1 MKRPILYPK
10 KFPKKY
16 QDDKDDSNSNKK
28 TVSIEQ
34 NNFTLLNFFKITSM
48 HKSTSINK
56 KESPRR
62 QVFMRLKRDK
72 TDPNQNYRLSK
83 YNIGKPKK
91 KKKSNIKRFL
101 KKPNNNNDNNK
112 IDISNFVLFSEK
124 YCDEIKNIFENNFIR
139 NFKSY
144 LDTNFNNDRKNISRR
159 HDLNISKNTFNE
171 FIQQIFELFIEKYL
185 LNTYNKLIYIS
196 KNYLIDNNNDENN
209 YNEVELLSY
218 NEKENIYLEYS
229 PINIQESNLFYPELS
244 STIVKFIKN
253 FSKKKLNK
261 MPNCALLL
269 YRPSNDF
276 SSYINKIRLIC
287 DQMGYNLLVKEN
299 EINKLMSFEKLK
311 LINQN
316 YIIGSLKDKNKKYLE
331 IIEAVANTDKWKK
344 FVEENDIYSLIEE
357 EKIFVKNIN
366 RTQMI
371 NNIRNKKM
379 SKSQSCIHTTQ
390 NLSKKMINKKNK
402 TNDILSNTILT
413 FIGHNSNE
421 EINSQQNNDNNN
433 SKAYNIAKD
442 YQQNILEKFN
452 KRRNL
457 ILFVDNFEENEDN
470 IKYVNQINSLIPNS
484 KSPIIILTNNL
495 PLFTNNLIIG
505 NTSFQ
510 TRYIP
515 HQIENEGIIQ
525 KENII
530 YITFLII
537 YFISFFPNFNLKKEI
552 KLNDINNKDI
562 NNNFS
567 FNRENIADNSQKESE
582 NNDYILKKIK
592 KSINEV
598 FININLNTY
607 NNELYSSF
615 ISLSNIISI
624 KNNYELDNILVYL
637 KNLFLFINMDLKR
650 NYIKQNP
657 LNIITSLQ
665 NKVLQEI
672 EDYKVNEDINI
683 NNEDLLKLNDICE
696 QNSFSDYEYGIIDNI
711 GEKEYEA
718 KMKNYGINNGVDF
731 NKESFFY
738 LNEFY
743 EEFKDKQLFNYISN
757 VEVNERIVEDYK
769 FYHTYYNSSDTI
781 LNHSDINKLNIMLTQ
796 IIINERIS
804 PEDISRFIGIKNN
817 KRNNYRS
824 QNINHNNNKMKEKIS
839 LLNKLF
845 NKCSLELFNK
855 YINAHI
861 GINYYIEFLIDNK
874 KYYIPD
880 KLLFFNYY
888 NDYYLMEQINSG
900 QKNRFYDDDDEE
912 DEYSDEYNEDEEY
925 SN

>member
-101 KKPNNNNDNNK
+101 KKSNNNNDNNK

-159 HDLNISKNTFNE
+159 YDLNISKNTFNE

-413 FIGHNSNE
+413 FIGHNSKE

-515 HQIENEGIIQ
+515 HQIENEGIFQ

-738 LNEFY
+738 INEFY

-888 NDYYLMEQINSG
+888 NDYYLMEQINSE
-900 QKNRFYDDDDEE
+900 QKNRFYDDEE

>member
-665 NKVLQEI
+665 NKVLEEI

-738 LNEFY
+738 INEFY

-824 QNINHNNNKMKEKIS
+824 QNINHNNKMKEKIS

-888 NDYYLMEQINSG
+888 NDYYLMEQINSE
-900 QKNRFYDDDDEE
+900 QKNRFYDDEE
-912 DEYSDEYNEDEEY
+912 DEYSDEYDEDEEY

>member
-665 NKVLQEI
+665 NKVLEEI

-738 LNEFY
+738 INEFY

-824 QNINHNNNKMKEKIS
+824 QNINHNNKMKEKIS

-888 NDYYLMEQINSG
+888 NDYYLMEQINSE
-900 QKNRFYDDDDEE
+900 QKNRFYDDEE

>member
-738 LNEFY
+738 INEFY

-888 NDYYLMEQINSG
+888 NDYYLMEQINSE
-900 QKNRFYDDDDEE
+900 QKNRFYDDEE
-912 DEYSDEYNEDEEY
+912 DEYSDEYDEDEEY

>member
-562 NNNFS
+562 NNNIS

-738 LNEFY
+738 INEFY

-888 NDYYLMEQINSG
+888 NDYYLMEQINSE
-900 QKNRFYDDDDEE
+900 QKNRFYDDEE

>member
-196 KNYLIDNNNDENN
+196 KNYLIDNNNDEIN

-515 HQIENEGIIQ
+515 HQIENEGIFQ

-598 FININLNTY
+598 FININLNTC

-683 NNEDLLKLNDICE
+683 NNEILLKLNDICE

-738 LNEFY
+738 INEFY

-781 LNHSDINKLNIMLTQ
+781 LNHSDINRLNIMLTQ

-824 QNINHNNNKMKEKIS
+824 QNINHNNKMKEKIS

-888 NDYYLMEQINSG
+888 NDYYLMEQINSE
-900 QKNRFYDDDDEE
+900 QKNRFYDDEE
-912 DEYSDEYNEDEEY
+912 DEYSDEYSK

>member
-344 FVEENDIYSLIEE
+344 FVEENDIYSFIEE

-738 LNEFY
+738 INEFY

-845 NKCSLELFNK
+845 NKCSLGLFNN

-888 NDYYLMEQINSG
+888 NDYYLMEQINSE
-900 QKNRFYDDDDEE
+900 QKNRFYDDEE

>member
-552 KLNDINNKDI
+552 KLNNLNNKDI

>member
-552 KLNDINNKDI
+552 KLNDINNKGVG
-562 NNNFS
+562 NNFS
-567 FNRENIADNSQKESE
+567 FGRENIADNSQKESE

-738 LNEFY
+738 INEFY

-888 NDYYLMEQINSG
+888 NDYYLMEQINSE
-900 QKNRFYDDDDEE
+900 QKNRFYDDEE

>member
-101 KKPNNNNDNNK
+101 KKSNNNNDNNK

-738 LNEFY
+738 INEFY

-888 NDYYLMEQINSG
+888 NDYYLMEQINSE
-900 QKNRFYDDDDEE
+900 QKNRFYDDEE
-912 DEYSDEYNEDEEY
+912 DEYSDEYDEDEEY

>member
-83 YNIGKPKK
+83 YSIGKPKK

-433 SKAYNIAKD
+433 SKVYNIAKD

-598 FININLNTY
+598 FINVNLNTY

-637 KNLFLFINMDLKR
+637 KSLFLFINMDLKR

-738 LNEFY
+738 INEFY

-769 FYHTYYNSSDTI
+769 FYHTYYNSFDTI

-888 NDYYLMEQINSG
+888 NDYYLMEQINSE
-900 QKNRFYDDDDEE
+900 QKNRFYDDEE

>member
-56 KESPRR
+56 KESSRR

-738 LNEFY
+738 INEFY

-874 KYYIPD
+874 KYYMPD

-888 NDYYLMEQINSG
+888 NDYYLMEQINSE
-900 QKNRFYDDDDEE
+900 QKNRFYDDEE
-912 DEYSDEYNEDEEY
+912 DEYSDEYVEDEEY

>member
-525 KENII
+525 KENVI

-738 LNEFY
+738 INEFY

-888 NDYYLMEQINSG
+888 NDYYLMEQINSE
-900 QKNRFYDDDDEE
+900 QKNRFYDDEE

-925 SN
+925 LN

>member
-159 HDLNISKNTFNE
+159 YDLNISKNTFNE

-515 HQIENEGIIQ
+515 HQIENEGIFQ

-738 LNEFY
+738 INEFY

-888 NDYYLMEQINSG
+888 NDYYLMEQINSE
-900 QKNRFYDDDDEE
+900 QKNRFYDDEE

>member
-10 KFPKKY
+10 EFPKKY

-101 KKPNNNNDNNK
+101 KKSNNNNDNNK

-196 KNYLIDNNNDENN
+196 KNYLIDKKNDENN

-738 LNEFY
+738 INEFY

-888 NDYYLMEQINSG
+888 NDYYLMEQINSE
-900 QKNRFYDDDDEE
+900 QKNRFYDDEE

>member
-665 NKVLQEI
+665 NKVLEEI

-738 LNEFY
+738 INEFY

-888 NDYYLMEQINSG
+888 NDYYLMEQINSE
-900 QKNRFYDDDDEE
+900 QKNRFYDDEE
-912 DEYSDEYNEDEEY
+912 DEYSDEYDEDEEY

>member
-457 ILFVDNFEENEDN
+457 IFIFSIL
-470 IKYVNQINSLIPNS
+470 KYNLQI
-484 KSPIIILTNNL
+484 
-495 PLFTNNLIIG
+495 
-505 NTSFQ
+505 
-510 TRYIP
+510 
-515 HQIENEGIIQ
+515 
-525 KENII
+525 KENAYNIW
-530 YITFLII
+530 YLLI
-537 YFISFFPNFNLKKEI
+537 
-552 KLNDINNKDI
+552 
-562 NNNFS
+562 
-567 FNRENIADNSQKESE
+567 
-582 NNDYILKKIK
+582 ILKKMK
-592 KSINEV
+592 
-598 FININLNTY
+598 
-607 NNELYSSF
+607 
-615 ISLSNIISI
+615 II
-624 KNNYELDNILVYL
+624 
-637 KNLFLFINMDLKR
+637 
-650 NYIKQNP
+650 
-657 LNIITSLQ
+657 
-665 NKVLQEI
+665 
-672 EDYKVNEDINI
+672 
-683 NNEDLLKLNDICE
+683 
-696 QNSFSDYEYGIIDNI
+696 
-711 GEKEYEA
+711 
-718 KMKNYGINNGVDF
+718 
-731 NKESFFY
+731 
-738 LNEFY
+738 
-743 EEFKDKQLFNYISN
+743 
-757 VEVNERIVEDYK
+757 
-769 FYHTYYNSSDTI
+769 
-781 LNHSDINKLNIMLTQ
+781 
-796 IIINERIS
+796 
-804 PEDISRFIGIKNN
+804 
-817 KRNNYRS
+817 
-824 QNINHNNNKMKEKIS
+824 
-839 LLNKLF
+839 
-845 NKCSLELFNK
+845 
-855 YINAHI
+855 
-861 GINYYIEFLIDNK
+861 
-874 KYYIPD
+874 
-880 KLLFFNYY
+880 
-888 NDYYLMEQINSG
+888 
-900 QKNRFYDDDDEE
+900 
-912 DEYSDEYNEDEEY
+912 
-925 SN
+925 

>member
-738 LNEFY
+738 INEFY

-817 KRNNYRS
+817 KRNNNRS

-888 NDYYLMEQINSG
+888 NDYYLMEQINSE
-900 QKNRFYDDDDEE
+900 QKNRFYDDEE

>member
-344 FVEENDIYSLIEE
+344 FVEENDIYSLIE
-357 EKIFVKNIN
+357 
-366 RTQMI
+366 
-371 NNIRNKKM
+371 
-379 SKSQSCIHTTQ
+379 
-390 NLSKKMINKKNK
+390 
-402 TNDILSNTILT
+402 
-413 FIGHNSNE
+413 
-421 EINSQQNNDNNN
+421 
-433 SKAYNIAKD
+433 
-442 YQQNILEKFN
+442 
-452 KRRNL
+452 
-457 ILFVDNFEENEDN
+457 
-470 IKYVNQINSLIPNS
+470 
-484 KSPIIILTNNL
+484 
-495 PLFTNNLIIG
+495 
-505 NTSFQ
+505 
-510 TRYIP
+510 
-515 HQIENEGIIQ
+515 
-525 KENII
+525 
-530 YITFLII
+530 
-537 YFISFFPNFNLKKEI
+537 
-552 KLNDINNKDI
+552 
-562 NNNFS
+562 
-567 FNRENIADNSQKESE
+567 
-582 NNDYILKKIK
+582 
-592 KSINEV
+592 
-598 FININLNTY
+598 
-607 NNELYSSF
+607 
-615 ISLSNIISI
+615 
-624 KNNYELDNILVYL
+624 
-637 KNLFLFINMDLKR
+637 
-650 NYIKQNP
+650 
-657 LNIITSLQ
+657 
-665 NKVLQEI
+665 
-672 EDYKVNEDINI
+672 
-683 NNEDLLKLNDICE
+683 
-696 QNSFSDYEYGIIDNI
+696 
-711 GEKEYEA
+711 
-718 KMKNYGINNGVDF
+718 
-731 NKESFFY
+731 
-738 LNEFY
+738 
-743 EEFKDKQLFNYISN
+743 
-757 VEVNERIVEDYK
+757 
-769 FYHTYYNSSDTI
+769 
-781 LNHSDINKLNIMLTQ
+781 
-796 IIINERIS
+796 
-804 PEDISRFIGIKNN
+804 
-817 KRNNYRS
+817 
-824 QNINHNNNKMKEKIS
+824 
-839 LLNKLF
+839 
-845 NKCSLELFNK
+845 
-855 YINAHI
+855 
-861 GINYYIEFLIDNK
+861 
-874 KYYIPD
+874 
-880 KLLFFNYY
+880 
-888 NDYYLMEQINSG
+888 
-900 QKNRFYDDDDEE
+900 
-912 DEYSDEYNEDEEY
+912 
-925 SN
+925 

>member
-515 HQIENEGIIQ
+515 HQIENEGIFQ

-738 LNEFY
+738 INEFY

-888 NDYYLMEQINSG
+888 NDYYLMEQINSE
-900 QKNRFYDDDDEE
+900 QKNRFYDDEE
-912 DEYSDEYNEDEEY
+912 DEYSDEYDEDEEY

>member
-91 KKKSNIKRFL
+91 KKKLNIKRFL

-269 YRPSNDF
+269 YKPSNDF

-495 PLFTNNLIIG
+495 PLFSNNLIIG

-607 NNELYSSF
+607 NNELFSSF

-738 LNEFY
+738 INEFY

-824 QNINHNNNKMKEKIS
+824 QNININHNNNKMKEKIS

-888 NDYYLMEQINSG
+888 NDYYLMEQINSE
-900 QKNRFYDDDDEE
+900 QKNRFYDDEE

>member
-738 LNEFY
+738 INEFY

-757 VEVNERIVEDYK
+757 VELNERIVEDYK

-900 QKNRFYDDDDEE
+900 QKNRFYDDVDEE

>member
-34 NNFTLLNFFKITSM
+34 NNFTLLNFFKITSI

-101 KKPNNNNDNNK
+101 KKPNNNNNNK

-515 HQIENEGIIQ
+515 HQIENEGIIK

-637 KNLFLFINMDLKR
+637 KNLFLFINMDLKH

-738 LNEFY
+738 INEFY

-757 VEVNERIVEDYK
+757 VEANERIVEDYK

-874 KYYIPD
+874 KYYMPD

-888 NDYYLMEQINSG
+888 NDYYLMEQINSE
-900 QKNRFYDDDDEE
+900 QKNRFYDDEE
-912 DEYSDEYNEDEEY
+912 DEYSDEYVEDEEY

>member
-196 KNYLIDNNNDENN
+196 KNYLLDNNNDENN

-530 YITFLII
+530 YITFIII

-738 LNEFY
+738 INEFY

-824 QNINHNNNKMKEKIS
+824 QNINHNNKMKEKIS

-888 NDYYLMEQINSG
+888 NDYYLMEQINSE
-900 QKNRFYDDDDEE
+900 QKNRFYDDEE
-912 DEYSDEYNEDEEY
+912 DEYSDEYDEDEEY

>member
-537 YFISFFPNFNLKKEI
+537 YFISFFPNFHLKKEI
-552 KLNDINNKDI
+552 KLNDIKNKDI

-738 LNEFY
+738 INEFY

-888 NDYYLMEQINSG
+888 NDYYLMEQINSE
-900 QKNRFYDDDDEE
+900 QKNRFYDDEE
-912 DEYSDEYNEDEEY
+912 DEYSDEYDEDEEY

>member
-738 LNEFY
+738 INEFY

-757 VEVNERIVEDYK
+757 VELNERIVEDYK

-861 GINYYIEFLIDNK
+861 GINYYIELLIDNK

-900 QKNRFYDDDDEE
+900 QKNRFYDDVDEE

>member
-738 LNEFY
+738 INEFY

-888 NDYYLMEQINSG
+888 NDYYLMEQINSE
-900 QKNRFYDDDDEE
+900 QKNRFYDDEE

>member
-269 YRPSNDF
+269 YKPSNDF

-637 KNLFLFINMDLKR
+637 KSLFLFINMDLKR

-738 LNEFY
+738 INEFY

-888 NDYYLMEQINSG
+888 NDYYLMEQINSE
-900 QKNRFYDDDDEE
+900 QKNRFYDDEE

>member
-10 KFPKKY
+10 EFPKKY

-196 KNYLIDNNNDENN
+196 KNYLIDKKNDENN

-738 LNEFY
+738 INEFY

-888 NDYYLMEQINSG
+888 NDYYLMEQINSE
-900 QKNRFYDDDDEE
+900 QKNRFYDDEE

>member
-287 DQMGYNLLVKEN
+287 YQMGYNLLVKEN

-738 LNEFY
+738 INEFY

-888 NDYYLMEQINSG
+888 NDYYLMEQINSE
-900 QKNRFYDDDDEE
+900 QKNRFYDDEE

>member
-34 NNFTLLNFFKITSM
+34 NNFTLLNVFKITSM

-276 SSYINKIRLIC
+276 SSYINKIGLIC

-738 LNEFY
+738 INEFY

-888 NDYYLMEQINSG
+888 NDYYLMEQINSE
-900 QKNRFYDDDDEE
+900 QKNRFYDDEE

>member
-738 LNEFY
+738 INEFY

-824 QNINHNNNKMKEKIS
+824 QNINHNNNKIKEKIS

-888 NDYYLMEQINSG
+888 NDYYLMEQINSE
-900 QKNRFYDDDDEE
+900 QKNRFYDDEE
-912 DEYSDEYNEDEEY
+912 DEYK
-925 SN
+925 

>member
-10 KFPKKY
+10 KFQKKY

-287 DQMGYNLLVKEN
+287 DQMGYNILVKEN

-738 LNEFY
+738 INEFY

-888 NDYYLMEQINSG
+888 NDYYLMEQINSE
-900 QKNRFYDDDDEE
+900 QKNRFYDDEE

>member
-567 FNRENIADNSQKESE
+567 FNRKNIEDNSQKESE

-738 LNEFY
+738 INEFY

-888 NDYYLMEQINSG
+888 NDYYLMEQINSE
-900 QKNRFYDDDDEE
+900 QKNRFYDDEE
-912 DEYSDEYNEDEEY
+912 DEYSDEYDEDEEY

>member
-738 LNEFY
+738 INEFY

-824 QNINHNNNKMKEKIS
+824 QNINHNNNKIKEKIS

-888 NDYYLMEQINSG
+888 NDYYLMEQINSE
-900 QKNRFYDDDDEE
+900 QKNRFYDDEE

>member
-112 IDISNFVLFSEK
+112 IDISNFVLFGEK

-159 HDLNISKNTFNE
+159 HDLNITKNTFNE

-738 LNEFY
+738 INEFY
-743 EEFKDKQLFNYISN
+743 EEFKDKKLFNYISN

-888 NDYYLMEQINSG
+888 NDYYLMEQINSE
-900 QKNRFYDDDDEE
+900 QKNRFYDDEE

-925 SN
+925 LN